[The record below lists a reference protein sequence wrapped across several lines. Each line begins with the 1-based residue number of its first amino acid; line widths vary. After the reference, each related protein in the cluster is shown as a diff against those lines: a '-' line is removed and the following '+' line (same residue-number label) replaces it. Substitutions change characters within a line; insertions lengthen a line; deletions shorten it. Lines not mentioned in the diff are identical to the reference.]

1 MSTAI
6 IREIATETLDFSGA
20 YIGCTLTVP
29 ATRSPPAAA
38 VNRRG
43 SECRAHPHR
52 YSRGSVTTPV
62 RALAATV
69 IGEAR

>member
-6 IREIATETLDFSGA
+6 IREISTETLDFSGA
-20 YIGCTLTVP
+20 YIGCTPSVP
-29 ATRSPPAAA
+29 APRSPPAAA
-38 VNRRG
+38 VNPG
-43 SECRAHPHR
+43 MAECRTHPHK

-62 RALAATV
+62 SALAATV